1 MSIVCIIA
9 GADIKEMQTK
19 EFSDVWRGNFLS
31 EWDALSRCSKPVI
44 AAVNGFA
51 VSIIMYLHKK
61 GIKNLFFD

>member
-51 VSIIMYLHKK
+51 VSIIV
-61 GIKNLFFD
+61 

>member
-19 EFSDVWRGNFLS
+19 EFSDVWRSNFLS

-51 VSIIMYLHKK
+51 VSVII
-61 GIKNLFFD
+61 